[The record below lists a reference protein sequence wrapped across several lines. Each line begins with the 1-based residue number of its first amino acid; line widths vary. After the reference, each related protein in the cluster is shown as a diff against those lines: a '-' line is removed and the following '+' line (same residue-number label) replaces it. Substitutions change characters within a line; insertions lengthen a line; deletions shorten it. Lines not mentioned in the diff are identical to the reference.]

1 MSEIICCYNL
11 VDCAKNTGLIEG
23 YIIGYIIV
31 LCVII
36 ILIIIEMVEL
46 CIEDRNQEK
55 KYN

>member
-31 LCVII
+31 ICLII
-36 ILIIIEMVEL
+36 ILMIIEMVEL

-55 KYN
+55 KQ